1 MSVQLLIESLA
12 QMDELHAGLLEL
24 MEQKK
29 QAILS
34 RDYEALVRTLSR
46 ESKMVKTIEERE
58 KQLIVSAQAFLQ
70 SKGIKSQL
78 ELTISEILRLV
89 FDPEEKR
96 QLDDARKKLGDRL
109 VELKRVNALNQ
120 ELITQS
126 LSFIDF
132 SLNLMIGG
140 EDNDTIYSPP
150 KAQDKK
156 PTMRSMFDTR
166 A

>member
-1 MSVQLLIESLA
+1 MSVQLLIESLT
-12 QMDELHAGLLEL
+12 QMDELYVGLLDI

-29 QAILS
+29 QAILN
-34 RDYEALVRTLSR
+34 RNYDELVRTLSR

-58 KQLIVSAQAFLQ
+58 KHLVTSAQAFLQ

-89 FDPEEKR
+89 FDPEEKQ
-96 QLDDARKKLGDRL
+96 QLDDVRKKLGDHL
-109 VELKRVNALNQ
+109 VESKRVNALNQ

-140 EDNDTIYSPP
+140 EDDDTTYSPP
-150 KAQDKK
+150 KAQDRK
-156 PTMRSMFDTR
+156 PVMRSMFDTR
-166 A
+166 G